1 MDQLYVFGGT
11 AKKGINSIEI
21 LDLTGTKNWEVV
33 QLDIISGRGD
43 CIFCP
48 INDKDLL
55 IMAGSDVN
63 LKRDSFLF
71 NVKKKQA
78 RLFKQDIG
86 FGLRTVNPTILQQNE
101 SVVALVHTSDW
112 HEKVI
117 RYDTKYKRV
126 TELLDLGICW

>member
-71 NVKKKQA
+71 NVKKKKSKVVSG
-78 RLFKQDIG
+78 RY
-86 FGLRTVNPTILQQNE
+86 RSVILYFWPSCLATE
-101 SVVALVHTSDW
+101 
-112 HEKVI
+112 
-117 RYDTKYKRV
+117 RV
-126 TELLDLGICW
+126 YCRASG

>member
-71 NVKKKQA
+71 NVKKKKA
-78 RLFKQDIG
+78 RSFQEDIG
-86 FGLRTVNPTILQQNE
+86 QLFYTFGPAVLQQNE
-101 SVVALVHTSDW
+101 SIVAPVDN
-112 HEKVI
+112 
-117 RYDTKYKRV
+117 
-126 TELLDLGICW
+126 G